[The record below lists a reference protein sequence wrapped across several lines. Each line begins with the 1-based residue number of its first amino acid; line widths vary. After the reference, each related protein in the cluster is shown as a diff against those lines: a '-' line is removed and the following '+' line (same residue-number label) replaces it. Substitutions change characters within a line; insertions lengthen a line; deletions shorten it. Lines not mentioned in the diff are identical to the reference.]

1 MMGNKVERVIK
12 DRNNTWIEADAW
24 QNVNK
29 RKYLRRLASKR
40 RRNAGVYLRHET
52 KDILRLAANTHSPSR
67 FTIIRN

>member
-12 DRNNTWIEADAW
+12 DRNSTWIEADAW

-40 RRNAGVYLRHET
+40 RRNALKKEE
-52 KDILRLAANTHSPSR
+52 
-67 FTIIRN
+67 